1 MNISDPLLALR
12 LLGLFLAL
20 FFLGSLAKADS
31 KSDIVAVVLGESIQK
46 DSKTKPD
53 VRIFSPLL
61 ARFAKDNSIHPTE
74 DEIDS
79 FISKTEERQ
88 KRLLVE
94 QEREVARISRELENS
109 SILQEQRD
117 KLASQKKAIEKI
129 LNMQHE
135 MADRM
140 KGKEDEVKMMK
151 RKMGENFVQRWK
163 INKALYDK
171 YGGRVIFQQAGAE
184 PLDAYRDFLREESQ
198 KGSFQ
203 IFDPKVEE
211 DFWRYFTDDKMHIF
225 LPEDDAKKAFA
236 SPWWMTI
243 QGTSD

>member
-1 MNISDPLLALR
+1 M
-12 LLGLFLAL
+12 
-20 FFLGSLAKADS
+20 
-31 KSDIVAVVLGESIQK
+31 
-46 DSKTKPD
+46 
-53 VRIFSPLL
+53 
-61 ARFAKDNSIHPTE
+61 
-74 DEIDS
+74 
-79 FISKTEERQ
+79 
-88 KRLLVE
+88 
-94 QEREVARISRELENS
+94 ARISRELENS